1 MRNLLYFFAVI
12 VITTSCSFH
21 EPVLK
26 GGEKFKLDKIDGQ
39 TIRFNA
45 GAIIENENWF
55 GLKVKPSQFELYVD
69 GDYMGTVS
77 LDKKIKIKRKS
88 DDFVEGQFTGNLE
101 KGSLMKAMTLVGRD
115 EISVR
120 LKGKAK
126 GGVFIFSKKFDV
138 DETKTISGSLL
149 KMGR

>member
-1 MRNLLYFFAVI
+1 MRNLLFILSALLLTV
-12 VITTSCSFH
+12 SCSFH

-26 GGEKFKLDKIDGQ
+26 GGEKFNLEKIDGQ
-39 TIRFNA
+39 TIHFNA
-45 GAIIENENWF
+45 GANIENENWF
-55 GLKVKPSQFELYVD
+55 GLKVKPSKFELYVD
-69 GDYMGTVS
+69 GDYMGIVS

-88 DDFVEGQFTGNLE
+88 DAFVEGKFTGNLE
-101 KGSLMKAMTLVGRD
+101 KGSLMKAMTLVGKS

-126 GGVFIFSKKFDV
+126 GGVFIFSKKFDI
-138 DETKTISGSLL
+138 DETKTIPGSML